1 MDNRAIGVFDSG
13 LGGLTVFKEITRQ
26 LPGES
31 VIYFGDNG
39 RAPYGTKSRDTI
51 IKFTLQDIR
60 FLMNH
65 DIKMVVMACNTM
77 SAYSYEC
84 VRENLDIPVVEVIG
98 AGAAAAVSRTV
109 NKKLGII
116 GTVAT
121 INSGAY
127 EKAINKLDN
136 SIEIY
141 KRACP
146 LFVPLV
152 EEGQEWW
159 DNEITIKIA
168 EKYLAPLRKERVDT
182 LVLGCTHYPM
192 LEAAIQKVMGD
203 NVKLVNSA
211 TEVAAVVKKLIL
223 DNNIQRDPGLKPVYR
238 YYTSDSVEKF
248 EPLCS
253 AILGRQVRSAEKVDI
268 EKY

>member
-13 LGGLTVFKEITRQ
+13 LGGLTVFKEIAKHM
-26 LPGES
+26 PGES
-31 VIYFGDNG
+31 IIYFGDSG
-39 RAPYGTKSRDTI
+39 RAPYGTKSKETI
-51 IKFTLQDIR
+51 IKYTLQDIR
-60 FLMNH
+60 FLMSH

-77 SAYSYEC
+77 SAYSF
-84 VRENLDIPVVEVIG
+84 DVVKEALHVPMIEVIG
-98 AGAAAAVSRTV
+98 AGASTAVAETGK
-109 NKKLGII
+109 KKLGII
-116 GTVAT
+116 GTSAT

-127 EKAINKLDN
+127 HKAIMKLDK

-141 KRACP
+141 QRACP

-159 DNEITIKIA
+159 GNDITLRVA
-168 EKYLAPLRKERVDT
+168 QEYLTPLKRTGVDT
-182 LVLGCTHYPM
+182 LVLGCTHYP
-192 LEAAIQKVMGD
+192 LLYGTIRKVMGEE
-203 NVKLVNSA
+203 VKLVSSA
-211 TEVAAVVKKLIL
+211 LEVARVVKKMVF
-223 DNNIQRDPGLKPVYR
+223 DNNIQRSELHAPVYR

-253 AILGRQVRSAEKVDI
+253 TILGWEVNSAQKVDI